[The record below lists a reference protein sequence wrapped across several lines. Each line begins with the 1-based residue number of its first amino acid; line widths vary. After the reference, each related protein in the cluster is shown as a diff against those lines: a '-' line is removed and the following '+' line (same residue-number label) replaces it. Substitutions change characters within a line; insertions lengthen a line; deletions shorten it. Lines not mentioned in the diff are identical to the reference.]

1 MPTITPDN
9 PCYRATFVPV
19 DSELQIQPQP
29 AANAEFEARMID
41 LVLNGVTSVHSR
53 RSYKTGLIAFVTWI
67 KVSGAEPAFTKALVQ
82 QYRSALLADELSSS
96 TVNLRL
102 SPIRKLAREMAD
114 NEMLD
119 PAPAAAIERVPGV
132 EKRGHRVGNWL
143 MKDQANDLLNAP
155 DPKTLTGLR
164 DRAILALLLGCGLR
178 RAELLRIN
186 MEDLQQR
193 EGRWVLPDMEGK
205 GGRIRTVTVP
215 AGVKTR
221 IDAWLAAAGIESGR
235 LFRPVSRGGVVAGDE
250 IRDEKA
256 VWRLVMRYAKVI
268 ELGKLAPHD
277 LRRTCAKLCRKAGG
291 DLEQI
296 QLLLGHASIQTT
308 ERYLGTEQALAH
320 AVNDAIGLDMS

>member
-1 MPTITPDN
+1 MN
-9 PCYRATFVPV
+9 L
-19 DSELQIQPQP
+19 ELQILPQP

-53 RSYKTGLIAFVTWI
+53 RSYRTGLTAFFTWI
-67 KVSGAEPAFTKALVQ
+67 RVSGAGPAFTKALVQ
-82 QYRSALLADELSSS
+82 QYRSVLLADKLSSS
-96 TVNLRL
+96 TINLRL
-102 SPIRKLAREMAD
+102 SPIRKLARETAD
-114 NEMLD
+114 NGVLEQ
-119 PAPAAAIERVPGV
+119 ATAAAIERVPGV
-132 EKRGHRVGNWL
+132 EKRGNRVGNWL
-143 MKDQANDLLNAP
+143 MKEQANSLLNAP

-178 RAELLRIN
+178 RAELLGIN
-186 MEDLQQR
+186 FEDLQQR

-205 GGRIRTVTVP
+205 GGRVRTVTVP

-221 IDAWLAAAGIESGR
+221 IDAWLAASGITEDR
-235 LFRPVSRGGVVAGDE
+235 LFRPVSKAGELAGTE

-256 VWRLVMRYAKVI
+256 VWRLVMRYAKASG
-268 ELGKLAPHD
+268 LGKLAPHD

-320 AVNDAIGLDMS
+320 AVNDAIGLDMN